1 MKKARTPLGIYVH
14 IPFCRSKCLYCDFYS
29 LPQAEDQIKRYV
41 KALCAHIAQIAQY
54 TGDYQVD
61 TVYFGGGTPTLL
73 PERYLTDIIE
83 RIAQRFHMAK
93 DAEITIEANPESA
106 QNWRALRRLRRGGF
120 NRLSLGV
127 QAADDT
133 LLKAVGRVHTFADV
147 ERSAEAIRRAGIKNF
162 SADLIYGLPG
172 QDLSSFLTGLE
183 RTMALEPE
191 HLSCYGLKVE
201 EGTPLCRRRGELDL
215 PDDDAQADMYL
226 AAVEKLSAAGYVH
239 YEISNFAKPG
249 FASRHNLKYW
259 TLQEYAGFGPGAHS
273 DLGGLRYAYARDLTG
288 YMAGALSGMLEMS
301 ESERLPARERDTEYI
316 MLSLRTAA
324 GISKPVF
331 ENRYRQRFA
340 PLEAVLHRYEKL
352 GCAQPTDEGWRL
364 TAKGFLLSNTI
375 ITDLW
380 EAHGQEKLRREAAA
394 ASGDFRVL
402 L

>member
-1 MKKARTPLGIYVH
+1 MKQSKTPLGIYVH

-29 LPQAEDQIKRYV
+29 LPQAEDRIKRYV
-41 KALCAHIAQIAQY
+41 KALCANISQIAQY
-54 TGDYQVD
+54 TGGYQVD

-73 PERYLTDIIE
+73 SERYLTDILE
-83 RIAQRFHMAK
+83 RIAQRFHMGR

-127 QAADDT
+127 QAADDA
-133 LLKAVGRVHTFADV
+133 LLRAVGRIHTFADV
-147 ERSAEAIRRAGIKNF
+147 ERSVEALRRAGFRNF

-172 QDLSSFLTGLE
+172 QSQAAWMDSLE
-183 RTMALEPE
+183 RTLALGPE

-201 EGTPLCRRRGELDL
+201 EGTPLHRRQKELSL
-215 PDDDAQADMYL
+215 PDDDTQADMYL
-226 AAVEKLSAAGYVH
+226 SAVQMLTSGGYEH
-239 YEISNFAKPG
+239 YEISNFARPG

-273 DLGGLRYAYARDLTG
+273 DLGEMRYAYARDLEG
-288 YMAGALSGMLEMS
+288 YMAGALAGTLETDQA
-301 ESERLPARERDTEYI
+301 ERLPERERDTEYI
-316 MLSLRTAA
+316 MLSLRTSA
-324 GISKPVF
+324 GISKAVF
-331 ENRYRQRFA
+331 EHRYRRRFA
-340 PLEAVLHRYEKL
+340 PLEAVLRRYEQL
-352 GCAQPTDEGWRL
+352 GCAQPTEEGWRL

-394 ASGDFRVL
+394 ASGDFRVEL
-402 L
+402 

>member
-1 MKKARTPLGIYVH
+1 MKKTRTPLGIYVH

-73 PERYLTDIIE
+73 PERYLTDILE
-83 RIAQRFHMAK
+83 RIAQRFRMAR

-127 QAADDT
+127 QAADDA
-133 LLKAVGRVHTFADV
+133 LLKAVGRVHNFADV
-147 ERSAEAIRRAGIKNF
+147 ERAVEAIRRAGIKNL

-183 RTMALEPE
+183 RTMALKPE

-226 AAVEKLSAAGYVH
+226 SAVEKLSAAGYDH
-239 YEISNFAKPG
+239 YEISNFAKSG
-249 FASRHNLKYW
+249 FAFPAQPEILDPSGVRGLRPRRP
-259 TLQEYAGFGPGAHS
+259 LGPGGTALRLRPGP
-273 DLGGLRYAYARDLTG
+273 DGLYSRRPLRDAGDVGVGAPTG
-288 YMAGALSGMLEMS
+288 AGAGHGVYHA
-301 ESERLPARERDTEYI
+301 LPAHGGGD
-316 MLSLRTAA
+316 LQA
-324 GISKPVF
+324 GV
-331 ENRYRQRFA
+331 
-340 PLEAVLHRYEKL
+340 
-352 GCAQPTDEGWRL
+352 
-364 TAKGFLLSNTI
+364 
-375 ITDLW
+375 
-380 EAHGQEKLRREAAA
+380 
-394 ASGDFRVL
+394 
-402 L
+402 